1 MSTRGRPTGRDP
13 ASRDGTE
20 IAAAWVALGA
30 AVRTNGN
37 LLREIRERH
46 GSPAALLDR
55 AAPELPGL
63 PEPLRERARGRL
75 PWARRE
81 IDAVRR
87 CGGEVLAYGDAAY
100 PALLREIP
108 DPPAW
113 LAVQGEWIADDSPAV
128 AMVGSRSACPA
139 GMARARRWAAWLAGR
154 GVAIISGLA
163 HGVDAAAHE
172 GALEGGGRTAAVLG
186 CGLDVIYPR
195 RHRAL
200 REAILRGGGAV
211 LSELPIGTEPA
222 PWTFPRRNRL
232 ISGLAR
238 GVLVIQ
244 AAERSGTAITAALA
258 LDQGREVWAVP
269 GTPEDPRARGTNAL
283 IRQGAR
289 LVESPQ
295 EVLADILP
303 GAPAGGAPAP
313 IEGAGIQAGAGL
325 TEEERDLLAGLAAAP
340 ADIDTIAARAGTGV
354 DRAAVMLLDLEMRGE
369 VRRFPGMRFS
379 KA

>member
-1 MSTRGRPTGRDP
+1 MATSSDRFAAT
-13 ASRDGTE
+13 
-20 IAAAWVALGA
+20 AAWIALGA
-30 AVRTNGN
+30 AGRMQGSV
-37 LLREIRERH
+37 LREIRERH
-46 GSPAALLDR
+46 GSPAAVIEPGASDVLDF
-55 AAPELPGL
+55 PGL
-63 PEPLRERARGRL
+63 PPALCGRARGL
-75 PWARRE
+75 LVWARRE
-81 IDAVRR
+81 IKAVGQA
-87 CGGEVLAYGDAAY
+87 GGQVVTYGDAGY
-100 PALLREIP
+100 PGLLREIP

-113 LAVQGEWIADDSPAV
+113 LAVQGEWSDAEAPAV
-128 AMVGSRSACPA
+128 AVVGSRSACPA
-139 GMARARRWAAWLAGR
+139 GVRRGREWSAWLARR

-200 REAILRGGGAV
+200 REAIVGRGGAV
-211 LSELPIGTEPA
+211 MSELPIGTQPA

-244 AAERSGTAITAALA
+244 AAERSGTAITARLA

-289 LVESPQ
+289 LVESPE
-295 EVLADILP
+295 EVLGDLLPGWPGDILP
-303 GAPAGGAPAP
+303 KMD
-313 IEGAGIQAGAGL
+313 ERSVIQATAGL
-325 TEEERDLLAGLAAAP
+325 TEEERELLASLEAAP
-340 ADIDTIAARAGTGV
+340 ADIDTIAAHAQLTI
-354 DRAAVMLLDLEMRGE
+354 DKAAATLLDLEMRGE
-369 VRRFPGMRFS
+369 VKRLPGMRFS